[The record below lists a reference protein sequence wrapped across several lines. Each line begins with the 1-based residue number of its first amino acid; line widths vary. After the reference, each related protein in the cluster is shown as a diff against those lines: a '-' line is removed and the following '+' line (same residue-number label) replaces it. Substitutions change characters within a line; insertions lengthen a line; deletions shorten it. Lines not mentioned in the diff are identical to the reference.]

1 MEYGRKKGLKM
12 MGEKKLFAV
21 FSFVNYGLEKGS
33 SYNLLYIFDE
43 SGLIKDDEIS
53 AVYREF
59 DPQQQQIGPFES
71 LEILTNFLKKL
82 AYYKNAEFIFMFSPL
97 EFNKVLEEISFANEL
112 IPALIKNG
120 RAIKA
125 EHPDKK
131 RSFLGIFE

>member
-1 MEYGRKKGLKM
+1 M

-21 FSFVNYGLEKGS
+21 FSFMNYGLETGS
-33 SYNLLYIFDE
+33 SYYLLYVFNE

-53 AVYREF
+53 GIYRGF
-59 DPQQQQIGPFES
+59 DPQEQQIGPFEN

-97 EFNKVLEEISFANEL
+97 EFNKALEEVSFASEL

-120 RAIKA
+120 RPIKA

>member
-1 MEYGRKKGLKM
+1 M

-21 FSFVNYGLEKGS
+21 FSFMNYGLEKGS
-33 SYNLLYIFDE
+33 SYYLLYVFDE

-53 AVYREF
+53 GIYRGF
-59 DPQQQQIGPFES
+59 DPLEQHIGPFES

-82 AYYKNAEFIFMFSPL
+82 AYYKNAEFIFIFSPL
-97 EFNKVLEEISFANEL
+97 EFNKVLEEVSFASEL

-120 RAIKA
+120 RPIKG